1 VITSVMGAAL
11 PLLLGLATGDGR
23 AAGLTRG
30 GVVLT
35 VNADRDVVERQL
47 GGGELACPSCGGV
60 LARWGH
66 GAERRVR
73 LPGGPDGERDR
84 HVVLVP
90 RRSRCR
96 ECGATHVLLPAWC
109 LARRADAGEVIGLA
123 LEAKAAGA
131 GHRVIAGRL
140 GRPASTV
147 RGWLRAFTARAEQ
160 VRSVFTALAASV
172 VADPPLP
179 APAGSPV
186 ADAVAAVAAA
196 AAAAGRVPGVG
207 TVARWQ
213 LAAAVTC
220 GLLLAPAWPPWVAN
234 TSWLWAAPGQSGH
247 PR

>member
-1 VITSVMGAAL
+1 
-11 PLLLGLATGDGR
+11 
-23 AAGLTRG
+23 LTRG

-47 GGGELACPSCGGV
+47 GDGELACPSCGGV
-60 LARWGH
+60 LARWGK

-73 LPGGPDGERDR
+73 LPGVPGEEQAR

-90 RRSRCR
+90 RRARCR
-96 ECGATHVLLPAWC
+96 GCGATHVLLPAWC

-123 LEAKAAGA
+123 LEARAAGS

-147 RGWLRAFTARAEQ
+147 RGWLRAFTRRAEQ
-160 VRSVFTALAASV
+160 VRLVFTALAASLV
-172 VADPPLP
+172 TDPPLP

-220 GLLLAPAWPPWVAN
+220 GLLLAPSWPARVAN
-234 TSWLWAAPGQSGH
+234 TSWLWAAA
-247 PR
+247 R

>member
-1 VITSVMGAAL
+1 
-11 PLLLGLATGDGR
+11 
-23 AAGLTRG
+23 LTRG

-47 GGGELACPSCGGV
+47 GDGELACPSCGGV
-60 LARWGH
+60 LARWGK

-73 LPGGPDGERDR
+73 LPGVPGEEQAR

-90 RRSRCR
+90 RRARCR
-96 ECGATHVLLPAWC
+96 HCRATHVLLPAWC

-123 LEAKAAGA
+123 LEARAAGS

-147 RGWLRAFTARAEQ
+147 RGWLRAFTRRAEQ
-160 VRSVFTALAASV
+160 VRLVFTALAASLV
-172 VADPPLP
+172 TDPPLP
-179 APAGSPV
+179 TPAGSPV

-220 GLLLAPAWPPWVAN
+220 GLLLAPSWPARVAN
-234 TSWLWAAPGQSGH
+234 TSWLWAAA
-247 PR
+247 R

>member
-1 VITSVMGAAL
+1 M
-11 PLLLGLATGDGR
+11 
-23 AAGLTRG
+23 
-30 GVVLT
+30 LT
-35 VNADRDVVERQL
+35 VNADPDVVERQL
-47 GGGELACPSCGGV
+47 GGGELACPSCEGV
-60 LARWGH
+60 LGRWGY

-73 LPGGPDGERDR
+73 LPGWPAAGQGRD
-84 HVVLVP
+84 VVLVP

-109 LARRADAGEVIGLA
+109 LARRADAAGVIGLA

-147 RGWLRAFTARAEQ
+147 RGWLRAFAARAEQ

-172 VADPPLP
+172 VTDPPLP
-179 APAGSPV
+179 APAGPPV

-196 AAAAGRVPGVG
+196 AAAAAGMPGVG

-220 GLLLAPAWPPWVAN
+220 GSLLAPSWPPRVAN
-234 TSWLWAAPGQSGH
+234 MSWLWAV

>member
-1 VITSVMGAAL
+1 MGAAL

-60 LARWGH
+60 LARWGN
-66 GAERRVR
+66 GIARRVR

-90 RRSRCR
+90 RRARCR

-109 LARRADAGEVIGLA
+109 LARRADAAEVIGLA
-123 LEAKAAGA
+123 LEAKAAGS
-131 GHRVIAGRL
+131 GHRVIAERL

-160 VRSVFTALAASV
+160 VRSVFTALAASLV
-172 VADPPLP
+172 TDPPLP
-179 APAGSPV
+179 APA

-196 AAAAGRVPGVG
+196 AAAASQVPGVG

-220 GLLLAPAWPPWVAN
+220 GLLLAPAWPARVAN
-234 TSWLWAAPGQSGH
+234 TSWLWAAP
-247 PR
+247 R